1 MLLQTRNCKGFSWL
15 LTMWSTSS
23 MADNLRSLG
32 HLDVDWKQHIDWSSK
47 MAPLVWE
54 VCNSELRLS
63 LRQFFM
69 KGHLVV
75 WSLVRPV
82 ATQLGRVYHILRGTI
97 YRRRICYDGQWGG
110 EWGGQPKHDFSWRR
124 GRRYK
129 KIDNNRTQRGDL
141 WGHHFQLR
149 DMWTTPYLCLY
160 LKQSSKRLHNRPG
173 LLINHC
179 WASMQWPVGMCP
191 REFAVTMSIFSRR
204 LCVRSR
210 PSLHIRLLDSAERTH
225 ILAADVDCLAF
236 FGWGRGVK

>member
-1 MLLQTRNCKGFSWL
+1 
-15 LTMWSTSS
+15 

-63 LRQFFM
+63 LRQSFM
-69 KGHLVV
+69 KGHSVV

-97 YRRRICYDGQWGG
+97 YRRRISYDG
-110 EWGGQPKHDFSWRR
+110 R
-124 GRRYK
+124 
-129 KIDNNRTQRGDL
+129 
-141 WGHHFQLR
+141 
-149 DMWTTPYLCLY
+149 CLY
-160 LKQSSKRLHNRPG
+160 LKQSSKRLHNRPW

-210 PSLHIRLLDSAERTH
+210 PSLHIRLDSAERTH